1 VPNPPL
7 RRLDQLLSACGYC
20 SRSEARLWVR
30 GGRVLVNGQRA
41 EAADQKARAADVQ
54 VDGEPVD
61 APEGILVLLHKPA
74 GHVCSHDEHE
84 GPRVFDLLPKRWLKR
99 NPPVTTVGR
108 LDKDATGAL
117 LITDQGELVHR
128 WTSPKRHVT
137 KLYEVTVDRDLE
149 PGLVGVFASGELR
162 LDDEPKPCLPAK
174 LEITGPRAARL
185 ELTEGKYHQVKR
197 MFASQGWTVL
207 RLHRSR
213 FGEFELGDLP
223 VGQWRRLE
231 LQVT

>member
-1 VPNPPL
+1 VSNTQPP
-7 RRLDQLLSACGYC
+7 RRLDQLLSSCGYC

-30 GGRVLVNGQRA
+30 GGRVLVAGQRA
-41 EAADQKARAADVQ
+41 TAVEQKARAADVW
-54 VDGEPVD
+54 VDGEPID
-61 APEGILVLLHKPA
+61 SPEGILALLHKPA
-74 GHVCSHDEHE
+74 GYVCSHDTKE
-84 GPRVFDLLPKRWLKR
+84 GPRVFDLLPKRWLER

-117 LITDQGELVHR
+117 VITDQGELVHK

-137 KLYEVTVDRDLE
+137 KLYEVTVDRDLDAS
-149 PGLVGVFASGELR
+149 LVKLFAAGTLVLE
-162 LDDEPKPCLPAK
+162 DESKPCLPAK
-174 LEITGPRAARL
+174 LEIVGTREARL

-197 MFASQGWTVL
+197 MFGSQGWTVT

-223 VGQWRRLE
+223 VGQWRRLD
-231 LQVT
+231 LP